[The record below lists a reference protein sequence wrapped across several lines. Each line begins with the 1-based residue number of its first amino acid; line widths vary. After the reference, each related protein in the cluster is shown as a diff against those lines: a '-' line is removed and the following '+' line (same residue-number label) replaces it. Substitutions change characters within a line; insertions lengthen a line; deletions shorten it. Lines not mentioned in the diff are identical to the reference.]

1 MTQPHPFDHLAA
13 DYDRDF
19 SASPIARLLRDRV
32 HARLAGHFP
41 AGAHLLEL
49 GCGTGEDARR
59 LAERGVRVTATDA
72 SPLMLARTRAKTAH
86 LALIDVA
93 PLDLDALP
101 PDALAGPY
109 DGVFSNFGP
118 LNCLETWTPLAR
130 WLAAR
135 LPTGGIAAFGI
146 MSRWCVWEAV
156 WHGLHG
162 DFRTAARR
170 WGGRSG
176 FTPAPGAA
184 PITIRYPSPGELAGE
199 LAPWFQRIS
208 LEPLGLLLPPTAI
221 YSVIERRRRLLRAL
235 ARLDALTPRLSGLA
249 SLADHYWITLR
260 RTHAPAPLD

>member
-32 HARLAGHFP
+32 HARLADHFP

-49 GCGTGEDARR
+49 GCGTGEDACR

-72 SPLMLARTRAKTAH
+72 SLLMLAQTRAKTAH
-86 LALIDVA
+86 LPLVDVQ
-93 PLDLDALP
+93 PLDLDELP
-101 PDALAGPY
+101 PDGLVGPF

-118 LNCLETWTPLAR
+118 LNCLDTWAPLAV

-135 LPTGGIAAFGI
+135 VPPGGTAAFGI
-146 MSRWCVWEAV
+146 MSRWCVWETA

-162 DFRTAARR
+162 DFQTAARR
-170 WGGRSG
+170 WGGRSQ

-184 PITIRYPSPGELAGE
+184 PITIRYPSPGQLARE
-199 LAPWFQRIS
+199 FAPWFQRIG

-221 YSVIERRRRLLRAL
+221 YPVIERRPRLLRTL
-235 ARLDALTPRLSGLA
+235 ARIDALTRRLSGLA

-260 RTHAPAPLD
+260 RTDAPAPIP